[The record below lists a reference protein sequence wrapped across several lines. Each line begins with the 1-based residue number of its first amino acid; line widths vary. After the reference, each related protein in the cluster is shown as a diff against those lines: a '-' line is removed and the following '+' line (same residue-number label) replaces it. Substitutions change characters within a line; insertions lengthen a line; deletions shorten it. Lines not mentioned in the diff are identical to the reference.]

1 MSGNIIGIDIGGTK
15 VAYGLFDRDR
25 RLLAKIK
32 HPSDSSLSAEAF
44 FGDIARG
51 IMRLLRQEHYDI
63 YDLEGIGLGVPSSIL
78 FHEGKILSTVNLP
91 NLKNF
96 AVRDFLW
103 QKLGVP
109 GLPVVLDNDSHVAA
123 LAEYRFGAGKGQRD
137 MVYCAVST
145 GIASSLIINGEL
157 LRGSYGCAGESGHM
171 LVTPG
176 RGELCGCGHRGC
188 FESYASGSNI
198 VKCVRVWL
206 SEGQTSIIPELAGG
220 AEKIT
225 AEHIAAAARRRD
237 KLALQAV
244 DQMAEYLGM
253 WLFNIYVFTNINYF
267 VFGGGLLNFGPLLSE
282 KVRAVFDSYNLHP
295 EYPVFFKKAALGEDF
310 GIYGAAE
317 LID

>member
-1 MSGNIIGIDIGGTK
+1 MAGNIIGIDVGGTK

-25 RLLAKIK
+25 KLLAKSK
-32 HPSDSSLSAEAF
+32 RPSDKHLTAEEF
-44 FGDIARG
+44 FGEIAEG
-51 IMRLLRQEHYDI
+51 ILRLLHQEHYDI

-91 NLKNF
+91 NLKDF

-103 QKLGVP
+103 QALNMP

-123 LAEYRFGAGKGQRD
+123 LAEHRFGAGRGQRD

-157 LRGSYGCAGESGHM
+157 LRGSYGWAGESGHM
-171 LVTPG
+171 LITPD
-176 RGELCGCGHRGC
+176 RGVLCGCGHQGC
-188 FESYASGSNI
+188 FESYASGGSI
-198 VKCVRVWL
+198 VRHVQHWL
-206 SEGQTSIIPELAGG
+206 EHGKRSIIPELAGG
-220 AEKIT
+220 ADKIT
-225 AEHIAAAARRRD
+225 AEHISAAAQQGD

-253 WLFNIYVFTNINYF
+253 WLFNIYVFTNINFF
-267 VFGGGLLNFGPLLSE
+267 VFGGGLLHFGPLLQD
-282 KVRAVFDSYNLHP
+282 KVRAVFDRYNLHP
-295 EYPVFFKKAALGEDF
+295 EYPVFFKQAELGEDF